1 MEKDKNTD
9 TSSSKLTGSLWFT
22 SSTCTIIFSRYTVI
36 SVRNV
41 RLFRPSHRFTCKMRC
56 TWGTYPKTTQ
66 WPKCYDRCP
75 KTSRSAPERYSV
87 NVINRRR
94 ATNQPYSGFH
104 CQARDKKVIRVRS
117 YETLKQQLCWSVVYS
132 HVGQEVVR
140 GQKAIIHLVRNLF
153 IRTSPW
159 ITATS
164 SIESRRGGGDRSHRH
179 ERISSWTS
187 RHPKVSRQTTHST
200 TGLDTHAEQ
209 VGEKLI

>member
-94 ATNQPYSGFH
+94 ATNQLYSGFH
-104 CQARDKKVIRVRS
+104 CQARDKKVIRVRASKILWDIKAATLLICRIFTCGTGSCARTKS
-117 YETLKQQLCWSVVYS
+117 YHSFSAQPLHQNQPMNHRDFL
-132 HVGQEVVR
+132 H
-140 GQKAIIHLVRNLF
+140 
-153 IRTSPW
+153 W
-159 ITATS
+159 IPK
-164 SIESRRGGGDRSHRH
+164 RR
-179 ERISSWTS
+179 WW
-187 RHPKVSRQTTHST
+187 
-200 TGLDTHAEQ
+200 
-209 VGEKLI
+209 